1 METCL
6 VFPRLICKSQ
16 WGVGVP
22 AFSGHRFKK
31 SIYTKMPICK
41 FSRGRICVAKNN
53 GEQRE
58 NKRARG
64 TCVSAEISGA
74 ARNLTGSPQPIW
86 EMGAVSKLVL
96 WVGPVL

>member
-22 AFSGHRFKK
+22 AFSGHCFKNLYILRCLYANFPAPQSAWQK
-31 SIYTKMPICK
+31 QLETK
-41 FSRGRICVAKNN
+41 
-53 GEQRE
+53 GEQKELRD
-58 NKRARG
+58 KVAA
-64 TCVSAEISGA
+64 VISGA
-74 ARNLTGSPQPIW
+74 ARILPGSPQPVRR
-86 EMGAVSKLVL
+86 MGAFSNVVA

>member
-41 FSRGRICVAKNN
+41 FSRGGICVAKNN

-58 NKRARG
+58 NKRGRG

-74 ARNLTGSPQPIW
+74 AKILWSSPQPTLLPVRVSRL
-86 EMGAVSKLVL
+86 AVA
-96 WVGPVL
+96 VGFLL